1 MQPQPE
7 KALILKLEYRPSEI
21 DLNSLELEV
30 DRKYLSNQSVLGRH
44 MESKTG
50 VTHFTDSRHSA

>member
-50 VTHFTDSRHSA
+50 VTQFTDSRHSA